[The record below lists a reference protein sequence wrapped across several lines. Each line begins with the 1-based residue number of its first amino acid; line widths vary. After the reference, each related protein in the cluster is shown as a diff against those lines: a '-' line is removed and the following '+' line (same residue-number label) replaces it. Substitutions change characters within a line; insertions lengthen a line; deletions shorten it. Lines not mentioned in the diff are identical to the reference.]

1 MGNSR
6 NNDEFSATNNTRKGG
21 GMANPAL
28 SNNSAFQSNGYAT
41 FNTAPQAPQF
51 GAPGATPTAD
61 QLEGMY
67 SANSANTAQMGRMT
81 YDDVIMKTT
90 ICFGVLLAGAA
101 VTWNLYGTGLGMILM
116 WGGLIGGLILGIVN
130 SFKKNP
136 SPALILAYAGL
147 EGFFVGGFSKMIE
160 TITMA
165 TGATSNPIV
174 VQAVV
179 ATLCVFGAMLLGYKS
194 GKFRTS
200 PKLNKMFMIAAGGYA
215 LFSIVNLVLMLTG
228 VVDGTFGLRS
238 GPMGIA
244 IGLLAVAL
252 ASYALIMDFE
262 MIENGVRNG
271 APARMAWAGA
281 FGLMVTIIWL
291 YIEILRILAILRGSD

>member
-1 MGNSR
+1 
-6 NNDEFSATNNTRKGG
+6 
-21 GMANPAL
+21 
-28 SNNSAFQSNGYAT
+28 
-41 FNTAPQAPQF
+41 
-51 GAPGATPTAD
+51 
-61 QLEGMY
+61 
-67 SANSANTAQMGRMT
+67 MGRMT